1 MDFLQPALNL
11 NVIRQE
17 LVRLEDSIIFALIE
31 RAQFAHNKNIYSPH
45 YFEGMGFTGTF
56 LQYFLHEIESVHAR
70 VRRYTSPDEYPFTK
84 DLPEPVLPPLQF
96 AQLLAPNDINVNDQL
111 MDIYLTHIV
120 PLICADADDSNYGSA
135 ATKDVDA
142 LQCLSRRIHF
152 GKFVAEAKFNGP
164 EHDSYVALIKA
175 QDRDGI
181 MQLLTNLDVEKRL
194 LARLRRKAL
203 VYGQEIEEEQQNQQA
218 PPSSSSSSATAAA
231 ASHLRIP
238 LDVVSNM
245 YERYVIPLTK
255 EVEVE
260 YLLGRLKH
268 ESH

>member
-1 MDFLQPALNL
+1 MDFLTTKLTL
-11 NVIRQE
+11 DTIRQE

-31 RAQFAHNKNIYSPH
+31 RAQFAHNTNIYSAN

-84 DLPEPVLPPLQF
+84 DLPEPVLPPLHF
-96 AQLLAPNDINVNDQL
+96 PQLLAPNTINVNDQL
-111 MDIYLTHIV
+111 MSIYLTNIL
-120 PLICADADDSNYGSA
+120 PLICQDADDSNYGSA

-164 EHDSYVALIKA
+164 EHDRYVVLIKA
-175 QDRDGI
+175 QDRDGL
-181 MQLLTNLDVEKRL
+181 MELLTNVEVEKRL

-203 VYGQEIEEEQQNQQA
+203 VYGQEIEDHDKEV
-218 PPSSSSSSATAAA
+218 SAA
-231 ASHLRIP
+231 HLRIP

-260 YLLGRLKH
+260 YLLGRLQHVDKA
-268 ESH
+268 